1 MKKGKLISTLTLLS
15 GVALTLAA
23 CGNNNQDTSHPNF
36 KEYTPKKAIKNGGSV
51 SVAVVTDTPFTG
63 IFNDELSTNN
73 TDSEVMQYGDESLF
87 ATNDTYKY
95 VKGGAAD
102 IKINK
107 NAKTA
112 TITINPKVKWS
123 DGQPLVAKD
132 YEYAYEIIANKATH
146 SQRYTSSLAELEGL
160 EEYHEG
166 KSNTISGIEMPEGE
180 NGRTVVLHFKEMKP
194 GMLQSGNGYF
204 LESAEPYH
212 YLKDVPFDKLLSD
225 DKVRKQPLF
234 FGPYK
239 VQKVVR
245 GQSVTYV
252 PNEHY
257 WRGKPNLDKIT
268 MEVIGTNSVSQAIKS
283 HKFDITGVLNSQWNN
298 VKDTKGVNFIGKIPL
313 SYNYLGFKVGKFDK
327 KTGKNVEDKN
337 AKMNNVSLRKA
348 MAYAMNIDAVNKRY
362 SNGLTFRINTLIPAQ
377 FGDFSDKS
385 IKGYPYNLKKANE
398 LLDKAGYKKRKGE
411 KYRRQPNGKKLTI
424 NVAVRGTQPNAEKI
438 WTNYIQQ
445 WQKIGLDAKFVVVQ
459 WNSTLGYKMFKQ
471 IVLRLM
477 SLKVVGAYHL
487 NHHQW
492 TFTVKVLHTTWLVLF
507 LQLKLNFL
515 LTLTQLRPSTTST
528 VYKPL
533 ISGNNGCMTMP
544 MLYLPQTVGQ

>member
-1 MKKGKLISTLTLLS
+1 M
-15 GVALTLAA
+15 
-23 CGNNNQDTSHPNF
+23 PN
-36 KEYTPKKAIKNGGSV
+36 
-51 SVAVVTDTPFTG
+51 
-63 IFNDELSTNN
+63 
-73 TDSEVMQYGDESLF
+73 
-87 ATNDTYKY
+87 
-95 VKGGAAD
+95 
-102 IKINK
+102 
-107 NAKTA
+107 
-112 TITINPKVKWS
+112 
-123 DGQPLVAKD
+123 
-132 YEYAYEIIANKATH
+132 
-146 SQRYTSSLAELEGL
+146 
-160 EEYHEG
+160 
-166 KSNTISGIEMPEGE
+166 GE
-180 NGRTVVLHFKEMKP
+180 NGRKVVLHFKEMKP
-194 GMLQSGNGYF
+194 GMLQAGNGYF

-212 YLKDVPFDKLLSD
+212 YLKDVPFEKLLSD

-298 VKDTKGVNFIGKIPL
+298 VKDTKNVNFIGKIPL

-337 AKMNNVSLRKA
+337 SKMNNVSLRKA

-424 NVAVRGTQPNAEKI
+424 NVAVRNTQPNAEKI
-438 WTNYIQQ
+438 WTNYLQQ
-445 WQKIGLDAKFVVVQ
+445 WQKIGLDAKFVGGRPMEFNSWVQDVQADSPKIDVFEGGWSLSSEPSPMDLYSEGAPYNMARFVSPTQSKLLTNIDSTKAFNHKYRVQAFDKWQQWMYDNAYVVPTTGS
-459 WNSTLGYKMFKQ
+459 WSVTAVNNKVTGW
-471 IVLRLM
+471 
-477 SLKVVGAYHL
+477 SLKPSANSWYDVG
-487 NHHQW
+487 
-492 TFTVKVLHTTWLVLF
+492 FTK
-507 LQLKLNFL
+507 
-515 LTLTQLRPSTTST
+515 
-528 VYKPL
+528 
-533 ISGNNGCMTMP
+533 
-544 MLYLPQTVGQ
+544 